1 MLFKIHFPTI
11 SQFAA
16 LLMLNVSNAV
26 FQLLVIPILI
36 HYATP
41 IKLGV
46 YFIALSFGVLASI
59 LVNFG
64 SSQTAVVE
72 LQRVST
78 DNEKAIIS
86 AETLAV
92 RFYPL
97 LIAVLV
103 TAGIAASTDKGIYY
117 LAVLPMLFAEFINP
131 QFYLTAEYKISRYSI
146 INIIIRALVLGTIY
160 FFRNNDQLI
169 FIALFSSGLGMFLL
183 NALFFRQAFFA
194 SFIYTLWPNFKKI
207 MALIKTHTLIV
218 GNGIT
223 VHLQQ
228 SLFLFALPAFASPI
242 FLSAYGL
249 IDKLI
254 SSCRMMVNAYSAA
267 VMPKAAGE
275 HLQGNEQWRRLKK
288 QQNSIL
294 ALACVCVGIVL
305 YFFPHFILSL
315 LLLGK
320 SNVDAAF
327 MMEAT
332 RLLKL
337 IAVVPLLI
345 ALNVLNVAELILDKK
360 FKSYFGAGLIVLL
373 VAVLFILFLYLGLPN
388 YTLGYYPMIIEGAC
402 LVIYF
407 LIIQSN
413 RSNA

>member
-1 MLFKIHFPTI
+1 MFKIHFPTI

-16 LLMLNVSNAV
+16 LLMLNVSNAL

-41 IKLGV
+41 IKMGV

-59 LVNFG
+59 VVNFG
-64 SSQTAVVE
+64 TSQTAVVE
-72 LQRVST
+72 LRRV
-78 DNEKAIIS
+78 DREDEKAIIG
-86 AETLAV
+86 AETLAT

-97 LIAVLV
+97 WIAVLI
-103 TAGIAASTDKGIYY
+103 TLMIAAFTDKGIYY
-117 LAVLPMLFAEFINP
+117 LAILPMLFAEFINP
-131 QFYLTAEYKISRYSI
+131 QFYLIAGYKISRYSI
-146 INIIIRALVLGTIY
+146 LNLVMRALVLGVIY
-160 FFRNNDQLI
+160 VFRNNDQLI
-169 FIALFSSGLGMFLL
+169 CIALLTSGMGMFAL
-183 NALFFRQAFFA
+183 NALFFKQAFYVGQLFT
-194 SFIYTLWPNFKKI
+194 SWPNFKKVWS
-207 MALIKTHTLIV
+207 LTKTHALIV

-275 HLQGNEQWRRLKK
+275 HLQGNAQWRTLKK
-288 QQNSIL
+288 QQNIL
-294 ALACVCVGIVL
+294 LTIACVVAGTIL
-305 YFFPHFILSL
+305 YIFPDFILHI

-327 MMEAT
+327 RLEAA
-332 RLLKL
+332 RLLQL
-337 IAVVPLLI
+337 IALVPLLI

-360 FKSYFGAGLIVLL
+360 FKAYFGAGLIVLFI
-373 VAVLFILFLYLGLPN
+373 AALFILFLYLGLPN

-402 LVIYF
+402 LIIYF

>member
-1 MLFKIHFPTI
+1 
-11 SQFAA
+11 
-16 LLMLNVSNAV
+16 MLNISNAV

-64 SSQTAVVE
+64 TSQTAVVE
-72 LQRVST
+72 LRRAANE
-78 DNEKAIIS
+78 NEKAIIS
-86 AETLAV
+86 AETLAI

-97 LIAVLV
+97 WIAVVITLS
-103 TAGIAASTDKGIYY
+103 IAALTDKGIYY
-117 LAVLPMLFAEFINP
+117 MAILPMLFAEYINP
-131 QFYLTAEYKISRYSI
+131 QFYLIADYKINKYSI
-146 INIIIRALVLGTIY
+146 LNMLIKALALALIY
-160 FFRNNDQLI
+160 TCRNNDQLI
-169 FIALFSSGLGMFLL
+169 VIALLSSGLGMFLL
-183 NALFFRQAFFA
+183 NVLFFKAVFPA
-194 SFIYTLWPNFKKI
+194 AKLWTVWPSFKRIITLT
-207 MALIKTHTLIV
+207 KTHALIV

-275 HLQGNEQWRRLKK
+275 HLQGNEQWRTLKK

-294 ALACVCVGIVL
+294 ALACIGAGLVL
-305 YFFPHFILSL
+305 YFFPAFILSL

-320 SNVDAAF
+320 SNVDNAF
-327 MMEAT
+327 MLEAT
-332 RLLKL
+332 RLLQL

-373 VAVLFILFLYLGLPN
+373 IAVLFILFLYLGLPN

>member
-1 MLFKIHFPTI
+1 MFKLYFPTI

-16 LLMLNVSNAV
+16 ILMLNITNAV

-41 IKLGV
+41 INLGV
-46 YFIALSFGVLASI
+46 YFISLSFGVLASI

-64 SSQTAVVE
+64 SAQTAVVE
-72 LQRVST
+72 LCRANNE
-78 DNEKAIIS
+78 NEKAIIS
-86 AETLAV
+86 AETLAI

-97 LIAVLV
+97 CLAVLI
-103 TAGIAASTDKGIYY
+103 TIGIAAITDNGFFY
-117 LAVLPMLFAEFINP
+117 LAILPMLFAEFINP
-131 QFYLTAEYKISRYSI
+131 QFYLTAEYKINKYSI
-146 INIIIRALVLGTIY
+146 FNLIIRSLVLALI
-160 FFRNNDQLI
+160 FICRNNDQLI
-169 FIALFSSGLGMFLL
+169 FIALLSSGIGIFLL
-183 NALFFRQAFFA
+183 NALFFIKAFPAANLF
-194 SFIYTLWPNFKKI
+194 SLWPNFKRI
-207 MALIKTHTLIV
+207 ISLTKTHTLIV

-254 SSCRMMVNAYSAA
+254 SSCRMMVNAYSVA
-267 VMPKAAGE
+267 VMPMAAGE
-275 HLQGNEQWRRLKK
+275 HLQGNEQWRNMKK

-294 ALACVCVGIVL
+294 ALACIAAGLVL
-305 YFFPHFILSL
+305 YFFPNFTLSI

-320 SNVDAAF
+320 SSVDAAF
-327 MMEAT
+327 MTEAT
-332 RLLKL
+332 RLLQL
-337 IAVVPLLI
+337 IAVVPLFI
-345 ALNVLNVAELILDKK
+345 ALNVLNVAELILDRK
-360 FKSYFGAGLIVLL
+360 FKSYFAAGLIVLL
-373 VAVLFILFLYLGLPN
+373 VALLFILFLYLGLPKN
-388 YTLGYYPMIIEGAC
+388 TLGYYPMMIEGAC

-407 LIIQSN
+407 LIIQSS

>member
-1 MLFKIHFPTI
+1 
-11 SQFAA
+11 
-16 LLMLNVSNAV
+16 MLNVSNAV

-64 SSQTAVVE
+64 SAQTAVVE
-72 LQRVST
+72 LRRA
-78 DNEKAIIS
+78 NNEHEKAIIC

-97 LIAVLV
+97 LLAVCISLAV
-103 TAGIAASTDKGIYY
+103 ASVSNNGIYY
-117 LAVLPMLFAEFINP
+117 LAILPMLFAEFINP
-131 QFYLTAEYKISRYSI
+131 QFYLTAAYKISRYSI
-146 INIIIRALVLGTIY
+146 FNMIIRTLVLGIIY

-169 FIALFSSGLGMFLL
+169 FIGLFSSGLGMFLL

-194 SFIYTLWPNFKKI
+194 AHIHSLWPNFKRI
-207 MALIKTHTLIV
+207 LTLIKTHTLIV

-249 IDKLI
+249 VDKLI

-275 HLQGNEQWRRLKK
+275 HLQGNAQWRRLKK

-294 ALACVCVGIVL
+294 ALACVCGGLVL

-413 RSNA
+413 RSNG

>member
-1 MLFKIHFPTI
+1 
-11 SQFAA
+11 
-16 LLMLNVSNAV
+16 MLNISNAV

-72 LQRVST
+72 LQRAST
-78 DNEKAIIS
+78 DNEKNMIS

-97 LIAVLV
+97 WIAVIISLGV
-103 TAGIAASTDKGIYY
+103 AAVSDNGIYY
-117 LAVLPMLFAEFINP
+117 VAILPMLFAEFVNP
-131 QFYLTAEYKISRYSI
+131 QFYLIAQYKISKYSI
-146 INIIIRALVLGTIY
+146 LNMVIRVLVLGLIY
-160 FFRNNDQLI
+160 IFRNNDQLI
-169 FIALFSSGLGMFLL
+169 FIALFSSGVGIFLL
-183 NALFFRQAFFA
+183 NALFFKVAFPAANLF
-194 SFIYTLWPNFKKI
+194 SFWPNFKRI
-207 MALIKTHTLIV
+207 LALIKTHALIV

-275 HLQGNEQWRRLKK
+275 HLQGNEQWRTLKK

-294 ALACVCVGIVL
+294 ALACIAAGFVL
-305 YFFPHFILSL
+305 YFFPAFILSL

-320 SNVDAAF
+320 SNVDPAF
-327 MMEAT
+327 MLEAT

-337 IAVVPLLI
+337 ITIVPLLI
-345 ALNVLNVAELILDKK
+345 ALNVFNVAELILDKK

-373 VAVLFILFLYLGLPN
+373 IAGLFILFLFLGLPN

-413 RSNA
+413 RSNG

>member
-1 MLFKIHFPTI
+1 
-11 SQFAA
+11 
-16 LLMLNVSNAV
+16 MLNISNAV

-41 IKLGV
+41 NKLGV

-72 LQRVST
+72 LQRAST
-78 DNEKAIIS
+78 DNEKAMIS

-97 LIAVLV
+97 WIAVIISLGV
-103 TAGIAASTDKGIYY
+103 AAVSDNGIYFI
-117 LAVLPMLFAEFINP
+117 AILPMLFAELINP
-131 QFYLTAEYKISRYSI
+131 QFYLIAQYKINTYSVL
-146 INIIIRALVLGTIY
+146 NLMIRALVLGFIY
-160 FFRNNDQLI
+160 VFRNNDQLI
-169 FIALFSSGLGMFLL
+169 FIALMSSGVGMFLL
-183 NALFFRQAFFA
+183 NALFFKVAFPTANLF
-194 SFIYTLWPNFKKI
+194 SLWPNFRRI
-207 MALIKTHTLIV
+207 LALIKTHALIV

-254 SSCRMMVNAYSAA
+254 SSCRMMLNAYSAA

-275 HLQGNEQWRRLKK
+275 HLQGNEQWRTLKK

-294 ALACVCVGIVL
+294 ALACVCAGLVL
-305 YFFPHFILSL
+305 YFFPDFILSL

-320 SNVDAAF
+320 SNVEQAF
-327 MMEAT
+327 MMEAI

-337 IAVVPLLI
+337 IAIVPLLI
-345 ALNVLNVAELILDKK
+345 ALNVFNVAELILDKL
-360 FKSYFGAGLIVLL
+360 FKSYFSAGLIVLL
-373 VAVLFILFLYLGLPN
+373 IAVLFILFLYLGLPK
-388 YTLGYYPMIIEGAC
+388 YTLGYYPMMIEGAC

-407 LIIQSN
+407 LMIQSK
-413 RSNA
+413 RSNG

>member
-1 MLFKIHFPTI
+1 MFKIHFPTI

-64 SSQTAVVE
+64 TSQTAVVE
-72 LQRVST
+72 LRRANSE
-78 DNEKAIIS
+78 NEKAIIS
-86 AETLAV
+86 AETLAI

-97 LIAVLV
+97 WIAVIITL
-103 TAGIAASTDKGIYY
+103 GIAAVSDKGMYY
-117 LAVLPMLFAEFINP
+117 LAILPMLFAEFINP
-131 QFYLTAEYKISRYSI
+131 QFYLIAQYKINKYSI
-146 INIIIRALVLGTIY
+146 LNMAIRALVLGLIY
-160 FFRNNDQLI
+160 MTRNNEQLI
-169 FIALFSSGLGMFLL
+169 LIALFISGMGMLLL
-183 NALFFRQAFFA
+183 NALFFKQAFFA
-194 SFIYTLWPNFKKI
+194 AKLFAFWPNFKRVI
-207 MALIKTHTLIV
+207 TLTKTHALIV

-275 HLQGNEQWRRLKK
+275 HLQGNAQWRQLKK

-294 ALACVCVGIVL
+294 ALACIAAGLVL
-305 YFFPHFILSL
+305 YFFPHFILSI

-327 MMEAT
+327 MLEAS
-332 RLLKL
+332 RLLQL
-337 IAVVPLLI
+337 IAIVPLLI
-345 ALNVLNVAELILDKK
+345 ALNVLNVAELILDQK

-373 VAVLFILFLYLGLPN
+373 IAVLFILFLYLGLPN

-402 LVIYF
+402 LIIYF

>member
-1 MLFKIHFPTI
+1 LFKIHFPTI

-16 LLMLNVSNAV
+16 LLMLNISNAV

-46 YFIALSFGVLASI
+46 YFIALSFGVLVSI

-103 TAGIAASTDKGIYY
+103 TAVIAAITDKGIYY

-194 SFIYTLWPNFKKI
+194 PHIHTLWPNFKRI
-207 MALIKTHTLIV
+207 IALIKTHTLIV

-275 HLQGNEQWRRLKK
+275 HLQGNAQWRRLKK

-294 ALACVCVGIVL
+294 ALACVCVGVVL
-305 YFFPHFILSL
+305 YFFPHIILSL

-320 SNVDAAF
+320 SNVDSAF

-413 RSNA
+413 RSNG

>member
-1 MLFKIHFPTI
+1 LFKIHFPTI

-16 LLMLNVSNAV
+16 LLMLNISNAV

-36 HYATP
+36 LYATP

-64 SSQTAVVE
+64 SSQAAVIE
-72 LQRVST
+72 LQRAST
-78 DNEKAIIS
+78 DNEKNIIS

-97 LIAVLV
+97 WIAVIISLGV
-103 TAGIAASTDKGIYY
+103 AVVSDNGIYY
-117 LAVLPMLFAEFINP
+117 VAILPMLFAEFINP
-131 QFYLTAEYKISRYSI
+131 QFYLIAQYKINKYSI
-146 INIIIRALVLGTIY
+146 LNMVIRALVLWLIY
-160 FFRNNDQLI
+160 VFRNNDQLI
-169 FIALFSSGLGMFLL
+169 LITLLISGLGMFFL
-183 NALFFRQAFFA
+183 NALFFKIAFSAINLF
-194 SFIYTLWPNFKKI
+194 SLWPNFKRI
-207 MALIKTHTLIV
+207 LALIKTHALIV

-228 SLFLFALPAFASPI
+228 SLFLFALPAFANPI

-254 SSCRMMVNAYSAA
+254 STCRMMVNAYSAA

-275 HLQGNEQWRRLKK
+275 HLQGNEQWRTLKK

-294 ALACVCVGIVL
+294 ALACIAAGFIL
-305 YFFPHFILSL
+305 YFFPEFILSL

-320 SNVDAAF
+320 SNVDPVF
-327 MMEAT
+327 MLEAT

-337 IAVVPLLI
+337 IAFVPLLI
-345 ALNVLNVAELILDKK
+345 ALNVFNVAELILDKK

-373 VAVLFILFLYLGLPN
+373 IAVLFILFLYLGLPN
-388 YTLGYYPMIIEGAC
+388 DTLGYYPMIIEGAC

-413 RSNA
+413 RSNG

>member
-1 MLFKIHFPTI
+1 LFKIHFSTI

-16 LLMLNVSNAV
+16 LLMLNISNAV

-64 SSQTAVVE
+64 SSQTSVVE
-72 LQRVST
+72 LQRAST
-78 DNEKAIIS
+78 DNEKNMIS

-97 LIAVLV
+97 WIAVIISLGV
-103 TAGIAASTDKGIYY
+103 AAVSDNGIYY
-117 LAVLPMLFAEFINP
+117 VAILPMLFAEFINP
-131 QFYLTAEYKISRYSI
+131 QFYLIAQYKINKYSI
-146 INIIIRALVLGTIY
+146 LNMVIRALVLGLIY
-160 FFRNNDQLI
+160 LFRNNDQLI
-169 FIALFSSGLGMFLL
+169 FIALLSSGVGMFLL
-183 NALFFRQAFFA
+183 NVLFFKVAFPAANLF
-194 SFIYTLWPNFKKI
+194 SLWPNFKRI
-207 MALIKTHTLIV
+207 LALIKTHALIV

-275 HLQGNEQWRRLKK
+275 HLQGNEQWRTLKK

-294 ALACVCVGIVL
+294 ALACIAAGFVL
-305 YFFPHFILSL
+305 YFSPAFILSL

-327 MMEAT
+327 MLEAT

-337 IAVVPLLI
+337 IALVPLLI
-345 ALNVLNVAELILDKK
+345 ALNVFNVAELILDKK

-373 VAVLFILFLYLGLPN
+373 ITVLFILFLYLGLPN

-413 RSNA
+413 RSNG

>member
-1 MLFKIHFPTI
+1 LFKIHFPTI

-16 LLMLNVSNAV
+16 LLMLNISNAV
-26 FQLLVIPILI
+26 FQLLVIPVLI
-36 HYATP
+36 HYASP

-78 DNEKAIIS
+78 YNEKDIICV
-86 AETLAV
+86 ETLAV

-97 LIAVLV
+97 W
-103 TAGIAASTDKGIYY
+103 IAAIISLVVAAVSENGIYY
-117 LAVLPMLFAEFINP
+117 FAILPMLFAEFINP
-131 QFYLTAEYKISRYSI
+131 QFYLIAQYKINKYSI
-146 INIIIRALVLGTIY
+146 LNVVIRALVLGLIY
-160 FFRNNDQLI
+160 ICRNNDQLI
-169 FIALFSSGLGMFLL
+169 FIALLSSGVGMFLL
-183 NALFFRQAFFA
+183 NVLFFKNAFPAGNLF
-194 SFIYTLWPNFKKI
+194 SLWPNFKRI
-207 MALIKTHTLIV
+207 LSLIKTHALIV

-228 SLFLFALPAFASPI
+228 SLFLFTLPAFASPI

-275 HLQGNEQWRRLKK
+275 YLQGNEQWRTLKK

-294 ALACVCVGIVL
+294 ALACIAAGFVL
-305 YFFPHFILSL
+305 YFFPEFILFM

-320 SNVDAAF
+320 SNADPGF
-327 MMEAT
+327 MLEAT
-332 RLLKL
+332 KLLKL
-337 IAVVPLLI
+337 IALVPLLI

-373 VAVLFILFLYLGLPN
+373 IAALFILFLYLGLPN
-388 YTLGYYPMIIEGAC
+388 DTLGYYPMIIEGAC

-413 RSNA
+413 RSNG

>member
-1 MLFKIHFPTI
+1 
-11 SQFAA
+11 
-16 LLMLNVSNAV
+16 
-26 FQLLVIPILI
+26 
-36 HYATP
+36 
-41 IKLGV
+41 
-46 YFIALSFGVLASI
+46 
-59 LVNFG
+59 
-64 SSQTAVVE
+64 
-72 LQRVST
+72 
-78 DNEKAIIS
+78 
-86 AETLAV
+86 
-92 RFYPL
+92 
-97 LIAVLV
+97 
-103 TAGIAASTDKGIYY
+103 
-117 LAVLPMLFAEFINP
+117 
-131 QFYLTAEYKISRYSI
+131 
-146 INIIIRALVLGTIY
+146 
-160 FFRNNDQLI
+160 
-169 FIALFSSGLGMFLL
+169 MFLL
-183 NALFFRQAFFA
+183 NALFFNQAFFA
-194 SFIYTLWPNFKKI
+194 AHIHTFWPNFKRI
-207 MALIKTHTLIV
+207 ITLIKTHTLIA

-228 SLFLFALPAFASPI
+228 SLFLFALPAFSSPI

-267 VMPKAAGE
+267 IMPKAAGE
-275 HLQGNEQWRRLKK
+275 HLQGNEQWRTLKK

-294 ALACVCVGIVL
+294 TLACVCAGLVL

-320 SNVDAAF
+320 ANIDGSF
-327 MMEAT
+327 MMEAI

-337 IAVVPLLI
+337 IAIVPLLI

-373 VAVLFILFLYLGLPN
+373 IAALFILFLYLGLPN

-413 RSNA
+413 RSNG

>member
-1 MLFKIHFPTI
+1 
-11 SQFAA
+11 
-16 LLMLNVSNAV
+16 MLNVSNAV

-373 VAVLFILFLYLGLPN
+373 VAALFILFLYLGLPN

-413 RSNA
+413 RSNG

>member
-1 MLFKIHFPTI
+1 LFKIHFPTI

-86 AETLAV
+86 AETLAI

-103 TAGIAASTDKGIYY
+103 TAGIAASTDKGIFY

-183 NALFFRQAFFA
+183 NALFFRQAFFT
-194 SFIYTLWPNFKKI
+194 SYIYTLWPNFKRI
-207 MALIKTHTLIV
+207 IALIKTHTLIV

-228 SLFLFALPAFASPI
+228 SLFLFALPTFASPI

-254 SSCRMMVNAYSAA
+254 SSCRMMVNAYSVA

-275 HLQGNEQWRRLKK
+275 HLQGNAQWRRLKK

-294 ALACVCVGIVL
+294 ALACVCVGLVL
-305 YFFPHFILSL
+305 YFFPHFILSI

-320 SNVDAAF
+320 SNVDPAF

-337 IAVVPLLI
+337 IAIVPLLI

-373 VAVLFILFLYLGLPN
+373 VAALFILFLYLGLPN
-388 YTLGYYPMIIEGAC
+388 YTLGYYPMLIEGAC

-413 RSNA
+413 RSNG

>member
-1 MLFKIHFPTI
+1 LFKIHFPTI

-16 LLMLNVSNAV
+16 LLMLNISNAV

-72 LQRVST
+72 LRRANNE
-78 DNEKAIIS
+78 NEKTIICT
-86 AETLAV
+86 ETLAV

-97 LIAVLV
+97 LFAVCISMGV
-103 TAGIAASTDKGIYY
+103 AAVSNNGIYY
-117 LAVLPMLFAEFINP
+117 IAILPILFAEFINP
-131 QFYLTAEYKISRYSI
+131 QFFLTAEYKITKYSI
-146 INIIIRALVLGTIY
+146 LNILIRTLVLGTIY

-169 FIALFSSGLGMFLL
+169 FIALLSSGIGMFVL
-183 NALFFRQAFFA
+183 NALFFKQAFFPA
-194 SFIYTLWPNFKKI
+194 SIHNLWPNFKRI
-207 MALIKTHTLIV
+207 LALIKTHTLIV

-254 SSCRMMVNAYSAA
+254 SSCRMMVNAYSVA

-275 HLQGNEQWRRLKK
+275 HLQGNAQWRRLKK

-294 ALACVCVGIVL
+294 ALACVCVGLVL
-305 YFFPHFILSL
+305 YFFPHFILSI

-320 SNVDAAF
+320 ANVDPAF
-327 MMEAT
+327 MTEAT

-337 IAVVPLLI
+337 ISIVPLLI

-373 VAVLFILFLYLGLPN
+373 VAALFILFLYLGLPN
-388 YTLGYYPMIIEGAC
+388 YTLGYYPMLIEGAC

-413 RSNA
+413 RSNG

>member
-1 MLFKIHFPTI
+1 LFKIHFPTI

-16 LLMLNVSNAV
+16 LLMLNISNAV

-72 LQRVST
+72 LQRANT
-78 DNEKAIIS
+78 DDEKAMIS

-97 LIAVLV
+97 WIAVLI
-103 TAGIAASTDKGIYY
+103 TLSIAAVSENGIYFV
-117 LAVLPMLFAEFINP
+117 AILPMLFAEFINP
-131 QFYLTAEYKISRYSI
+131 QFYLIAQYKVNKYSI
-146 INIIIRALVLGTIY
+146 LNMIIRALVLGLIY
-160 FFRNNDQLI
+160 VFRNNDQLI
-169 FIALFSSGLGMFLL
+169 FIALLSSGVGMFFL
-183 NALFFRQAFFA
+183 NALFFKVAFPAANLF
-194 SFIYTLWPNFKKI
+194 SLWPEFKRI
-207 MALIKTHTLIV
+207 LALIKTHALIV

-294 ALACVCVGIVL
+294 ALACIAAGFVL
-305 YFFPHFILSL
+305 YFFPAFILSL

-320 SNVDAAF
+320 SNVDPAF
-327 MMEAT
+327 MLEAT

-345 ALNVLNVAELILDKK
+345 ALNVFNVAELILDKK

-373 VAVLFILFLYLGLPN
+373 IAALFILFLYLGLPN
-388 YTLGYYPMIIEGAC
+388 DTLGYYPMIIEGAC

-413 RSNA
+413 RSNG

>member
-1 MLFKIHFPTI
+1 
-11 SQFAA
+11 
-16 LLMLNVSNAV
+16 
-26 FQLLVIPILI
+26 VIPILI

-59 LVNFG
+59 LFNFG

-72 LQRVST
+72 IRRANNE
-78 DNEKAIIS
+78 NEKAIIS
-86 AETLAV
+86 AETLAI

-97 LIAVLV
+97 CIAVLV
-103 TAGIAASTDKGIYY
+103 TVGVAAASDKGVYY
-117 LAVLPMLFAEFINP
+117 LAILPMLFAEFINP
-131 QFYLTAEYKISRYSI
+131 QFYLTAEYKINKYSI
-146 INIIIRALVLGTIY
+146 LNIVIRAFILGAIY
-160 FFRNNDQLI
+160 FFRNNEHLI
-169 FIALFSSGLGMFLL
+169 FFALFSSGVGIFFL
-183 NALFFRQAFFA
+183 NSLFFKQAFFA
-194 SFIYTLWPNFKKI
+194 SYIYSLWPNFKRI
-207 MALIKTHTLIV
+207 IDLIKTHALIV
-218 GNGIT
+218 GNSIT

-228 SLFLFALPAFASPI
+228 SLFLFALPAFASPV

-254 SSCRMMVNAYSAA
+254 SSCRMMVNAYSTA

-275 HLQGNEQWRRLKK
+275 HLQGTTQWRNLKK

-294 ALACVCVGIVL
+294 ALACIIAGLVL
-305 YFFPHFILSL
+305 YFFPQFILSL

-320 SNVDAAF
+320 SNVDVAF
-327 MMEAT
+327 MEEAT
-332 RLLKL
+332 RLLQL
-337 IAVVPLLI
+337 IAIVPLLI
-345 ALNVLNVAELILDKK
+345 ALNVLNVAELILEKK

-373 VAVLFILFLYLGLPN
+373 IAVLFILFLYLGLPK

-413 RSNA
+413 RSNG

>member
-1 MLFKIHFPTI
+1 MFKIHFPTI

-16 LLMLNVSNAV
+16 LLMLNISNAV

-72 LQRVST
+72 LQRAST
-78 DNEKAIIS
+78 DNEKNIIS

-97 LIAVLV
+97 WIAVIISLGV
-103 TAGIAASTDKGIYY
+103 AAVSDNGIYY
-117 LAVLPMLFAEFINP
+117 VAILPMLFAEFINP
-131 QFYLTAEYKISRYSI
+131 QFYLIVQYKINKYSI
-146 INIIIRALVLGTIY
+146 LNMVIRALVLGLIY
-160 FFRNNDQLI
+160 LFRNNDQLI
-169 FIALFSSGLGMFLL
+169 FIALFSSGVGMFLL
-183 NALFFRQAFFA
+183 NALFFKVAFPTANLF
-194 SFIYTLWPNFKKI
+194 SLWPNFKRI
-207 MALIKTHTLIV
+207 LALIKTHALIV

-275 HLQGNEQWRRLKK
+275 HLQGNEQWRTLKK

-294 ALACVCVGIVL
+294 ALACIAAGFVL
-305 YFFPHFILSL
+305 YFFPAFILSL

-320 SNVDAAF
+320 SNVDPAF
-327 MMEAT
+327 MLEAT

-345 ALNVLNVAELILDKK
+345 ALNVFNVAELILDKK

-373 VAVLFILFLYLGLPN
+373 IAGLFILFLYLGLPN

-413 RSNA
+413 RSNG

>member
-1 MLFKIHFPTI
+1 
-11 SQFAA
+11 
-16 LLMLNVSNAV
+16 MLNVSNAV

-254 SSCRMMVNAYSAA
+254 SSCRMMVSAYSVA

-275 HLQGNEQWRRLKK
+275 HLQGAAQWRTLKK

-294 ALACVCVGIVL
+294 ALACVCAGLIL
-305 YFFPHFILSL
+305 YFFPQFILSL

-327 MMEAT
+327 MVEAT
-332 RLLKL
+332 RLLQL

-360 FKSYFGAGLIVLL
+360 SRAPVPLGQKSPKNSFVN
-373 VAVLFILFLYLGLPN
+373 VSCLYNLYI
-388 YTLGYYPMIIEGAC
+388 YTSICVCMLT
-402 LVIYF
+402 
-407 LIIQSN
+407 
-413 RSNA
+413 

>member
-1 MLFKIHFPTI
+1 
-11 SQFAA
+11 
-16 LLMLNVSNAV
+16 MLNISNAV

-64 SSQTAVVE
+64 TSQTAVVE
-72 LQRVST
+72 LRRAN
-78 DNEKAIIS
+78 NEKEKAVIS
-86 AETLAV
+86 TETLAI

-97 LIAVLV
+97 WIAVIITLS
-103 TAGIAASTDKGIYY
+103 IAALTDKGIYY
-117 LAVLPMLFAEFINP
+117 IAILPMLFAECINP
-131 QFYLTAEYKISRYSI
+131 QFYLIADYKINKYSI
-146 INIIIRALVLGTIY
+146 LNILIKALALALIY
-160 FFRNNDQLI
+160 TCRNSDQLI
-169 FIALFSSGLGMFLL
+169 VIALLSSGLGMFLL
-183 NALFFRQAFFA
+183 NALFFKTVFPTAKLFSIWPDFKR
-194 SFIYTLWPNFKKI
+194 IITLT
-207 MALIKTHTLIV
+207 KTHALIV

-275 HLQGNEQWRRLKK
+275 HLQGNEQWRTLKK

-294 ALACVCVGIVL
+294 ALACIGAGIIL
-305 YFFPHFILSL
+305 YFFPAFILSL

-327 MMEAT
+327 MIEAT
-332 RLLKL
+332 RLLQL

-373 VAVLFILFLYLGLPN
+373 IAALFILFLYLGLPN

>member
-1 MLFKIHFPTI
+1 LFKIHFPTI

-16 LLMLNVSNAV
+16 LLMLNISNAV

-72 LQRVST
+72 LQRANT
-78 DNEKAIIS
+78 DDEKAMIS

-97 LIAVLV
+97 WIAVIITLS
-103 TAGIAASTDKGIYY
+103 IAAVSENGIYFV
-117 LAVLPMLFAEFINP
+117 AILPMLFAEFINP
-131 QFYLTAEYKISRYSI
+131 QFYLIAQYKVNKYSI
-146 INIIIRALVLGTIY
+146 LNMIVRALVLGLIY

-169 FIALFSSGLGMFLL
+169 FIALLSSGVGMFFL
-183 NALFFRQAFFA
+183 NALFFKVAFPAANLF
-194 SFIYTLWPNFKKI
+194 SLWPKFKRI
-207 MALIKTHTLIV
+207 LALIKTHALIV

-275 HLQGNEQWRRLKK
+275 HLQGNEQWRTLKK

-294 ALACVCVGIVL
+294 ALACIAAGFVL

-320 SNVDAAF
+320 SNVDPAF
-327 MMEAT
+327 MLEAT

-345 ALNVLNVAELILDKK
+345 ALNVFNVAELILDKK

-373 VAVLFILFLYLGLPN
+373 IAALFILFLYLGLPN
-388 YTLGYYPMIIEGAC
+388 DTLGYYPMIIEGAC

-413 RSNA
+413 RSNG

>member
-1 MLFKIHFPTI
+1 
-11 SQFAA
+11 
-16 LLMLNVSNAV
+16 MLNISNAV

-36 HYATP
+36 HYAGP
-41 IKLGV
+41 IKLGM

-72 LQRVST
+72 LQRAIT
-78 DNEKAIIS
+78 DNEKDIIS
-86 AETLAV
+86 VETLAV

-97 LIAVLV
+97 CIATIISLC
-103 TAGIAASTDKGIYY
+103 IAAVSENGIYY
-117 LAVLPMLFAEFINP
+117 FAILPMLFAEFINP
-131 QFYLTAEYKISRYSI
+131 QFYLIARYKVNKYSI
-146 INIIIRALVLGTIY
+146 LNMVIRALVLGLIY
-160 FFRNNDQLI
+160 ICRNNDQLI
-169 FIALFSSGLGMFLL
+169 FIALFSSGVGMFLS
-183 NALFFRQAFFA
+183 NVLFFKVAFPAANLF
-194 SFIYTLWPNFKKI
+194 SLWPNFKKI
-207 MALIKTHTLIV
+207 LSLIKTHALIV

-254 SSCRMMVNAYSAA
+254 SSCRMVVNAYSAA

-275 HLQGNEQWRRLKK
+275 HLQGNEQWRTLKK

-294 ALACVCVGIVL
+294 ALSCIGAGFVM
-305 YFFPHFILSL
+305 YFFPEFILSM

-320 SNVDAAF
+320 SNVDPAF
-327 MMEAT
+327 MLEAT

-337 IAVVPLLI
+337 IALVPLLI
-345 ALNVLNVAELILDKK
+345 ALNALNVAELILDKK

-373 VAVLFILFLYLGLPN
+373 IAALFILFLYLGLPN
-388 YTLGYYPMIIEGAC
+388 DTLGYYPMIIEGAC

-413 RSNA
+413 RSSG

>member
-16 LLMLNVSNAV
+16 LLMLSISNAV

-41 IKLGV
+41 VKLGV

-64 SSQTAVVE
+64 SAQTAVVE
-72 LQRVST
+72 IRRANNE
-78 DNEKAIIS
+78 NEKAIIS
-86 AETLAV
+86 AETLAI

-97 LIAVLV
+97 CIAVLV
-103 TAGIAASTDKGIYY
+103 TFGVAALTDKGIYY
-117 LAVLPMLFAEFINP
+117 LAILPMLLAEFINP
-131 QFYLTAEYKISRYSI
+131 QFYLTAEYKIKKYSI
-146 INIIIRALVLGTIY
+146 LNIVIRAFILGTIY
-160 FFRNNDQLI
+160 FFRNNEQLI

-183 NALFFRQAFFA
+183 NALFFKQAFFA
-194 SFIYTLWPNFKKI
+194 THIFSLWPNFKRI
-207 MALIKTHTLIV
+207 IDLIKTHALIV

-228 SLFLFALPAFASPI
+228 SLFLFALPAFGSPI

-254 SSCRMMVNAYSAA
+254 SSCRMMVNAYGTA

-275 HLQGNEQWRRLKK
+275 HLQGTAQWRNLKK

-294 ALACVCVGIVL
+294 ALACIIAGLIL
-305 YFFPHFILSL
+305 YFFPEFILSL

-327 MMEAT
+327 MIEAT
-332 RLLKL
+332 RLLQL

-345 ALNVLNVAELILDKK
+345 ALNVFNVAELILDKK

-373 VAVLFILFLYLGLPN
+373 IAVLFLLFLYLGLPK

>member
-1 MLFKIHFPTI
+1 
-11 SQFAA
+11 
-16 LLMLNVSNAV
+16 MLNISNAV

-64 SSQTAVVE
+64 SAQTAVVE
-72 LQRVST
+72 LRRAE
-78 DNEKAIIS
+78 NENAKAVIC
-86 AETLAV
+86 AETLAI

-97 LIAVLV
+97 CIAVLI
-103 TAGIAASTDKGIYY
+103 TLGIAVVNDKGIYY
-117 LAVLPMLFAEFINP
+117 LAILPMLFAEFINP
-131 QFYLTAEYKISRYSI
+131 QFYLTAEYRINKYSVL
-146 INIIIRALVLGTIY
+146 NIFIRGLVICLIY
-160 FFRNNDQLI
+160 IFRSNNQLI
-169 FIALFSSGLGMFLL
+169 FIALFSSGLGMFFL
-183 NALFFRQAFFA
+183 NALFFKQAFFA
-194 SFIYTLWPNFKKI
+194 KHVFSLWPNLKR
-207 MALIKTHTLIV
+207 LVTLTKTQALIV

-228 SLFLFALPAFASPI
+228 SLFLFALPAFASPV

-254 SSCRMMVNAYSAA
+254 SSCRMIVNAYSAA

-275 HLQGNEQWRRLKK
+275 HLQGDIQWRRLKK
-288 QQNSIL
+288 QQNSLL
-294 ALACVCVGIVL
+294 AFACIIAGLIL
-305 YFFPHFILSL
+305 YFFPHFILSI

-320 SNVDAAF
+320 ANADVTF
-327 MMEAT
+327 MTEAT
-332 RLLKL
+332 RLLQL
-337 IAVVPLLI
+337 ISAVPLLI

-360 FKSYFGAGLIVLL
+360 FKAYFGAGLIVLL
-373 VAVLFILFLYLGLPN
+373 IAALFILFLYLGLPN

-402 LVIYF
+402 LIIYF

-413 RSNA
+413 KSNA

>member
-1 MLFKIHFPTI
+1 
-11 SQFAA
+11 
-16 LLMLNVSNAV
+16 MLNISNAV

-64 SSQTAVVE
+64 TSQTAVVE
-72 LQRVST
+72 LRRAN
-78 DNEKAIIS
+78 NEKEKAVIS
-86 AETLAV
+86 TETLAI

-97 LIAVLV
+97 WIAVIITLS
-103 TAGIAASTDKGIYY
+103 IAALTDKGIYY
-117 LAVLPMLFAEFINP
+117 IAILPMLFAECINP
-131 QFYLTAEYKISRYSI
+131 QFYLIADYKINKYSI
-146 INIIIRALVLGTIY
+146 LNILIKALALALIY
-160 FFRNNDQLI
+160 TCRNSDQLI
-169 FIALFSSGLGMFLL
+169 VIALLSSGLGMFLL
-183 NALFFRQAFFA
+183 NALFFKTVFPTAKLFSIWPDFKR
-194 SFIYTLWPNFKKI
+194 IITLT
-207 MALIKTHTLIV
+207 KTHALIV

-275 HLQGNEQWRRLKK
+275 HLQGNEQWRTLKK

-294 ALACVCVGIVL
+294 ALACIGAGIIL
-305 YFFPHFILSL
+305 YFFPAFILSL

-327 MMEAT
+327 MIEAT
-332 RLLKL
+332 RLLQL

-373 VAVLFILFLYLGLPN
+373 IAALFILFLYLGLPN

-407 LIIQSN
+407 LIVQSN

>member
-1 MLFKIHFPTI
+1 LFKIHFPTI

-16 LLMLNVSNAV
+16 LLMLNISNAV

-72 LQRVST
+72 IRRANNE
-78 DNEKAIIS
+78 NEKAIIS
-86 AETLAV
+86 AETLAI

-97 LIAVLV
+97 CIAVLV
-103 TAGIAASTDKGIYY
+103 TVGVAAASDKGVYY
-117 LAVLPMLFAEFINP
+117 LAILPMLFAEFINP
-131 QFYLTAEYKISRYSI
+131 QFYLTAEYKINKYSI
-146 INIIIRALVLGTIY
+146 LNIVIRAFILGAIY
-160 FFRNNDQLI
+160 FFRNNEHLI
-169 FIALFSSGLGMFLL
+169 FFALFSSGVGIFFL
-183 NALFFRQAFFA
+183 NSLFFKQAFFA
-194 SFIYTLWPNFKKI
+194 SYIYSLWPNFKRI
-207 MALIKTHTLIV
+207 IDLIKTHALIV
-218 GNGIT
+218 GNSIT

-228 SLFLFALPAFASPI
+228 SLFLFALPAFASPV

-254 SSCRMMVNAYSAA
+254 SSCRMMVNAYSTA

-275 HLQGNEQWRRLKK
+275 YLQGTTQWRNLKK

-294 ALACVCVGIVL
+294 ALACFIAGLVL
-305 YFFPHFILSL
+305 YFFPQFILSL

-320 SNVDAAF
+320 SNVDVAF
-327 MMEAT
+327 MEEAT
-332 RLLKL
+332 RLLQL
-337 IAVVPLLI
+337 IAIVPLLI
-345 ALNVLNVAELILDKK
+345 ALNVLNVAELILEKK

-373 VAVLFILFLYLGLPN
+373 IAVLFILFLYLGLPK

-413 RSNA
+413 RSNG